1 MDVKEIVS
9 NEEFQ
14 DSIEKG
20 VALVDFNAPWCAPCR
35 SQEPIIKELADQ
47 FEGKALIAA
56 LNIDENQ
63 ELAIKLGIR
72 SVPTLVI
79 FKNAK
84 EIQRFIGMQSGK
96 TLSEA
101 LEKVLQ

>member
-1 MDVKEIVS
+1 MEVKEISS

-14 DSIEKG
+14 NAIEKG
-20 VALVDFNAPWCAPCR
+20 VALIDFNAPWCAPCR
-35 SQEPIIKELADQ
+35 SQEPIIKQLADH

-56 LNIDENQ
+56 LNIDGNQ
-63 ELAIKLGIR
+63 DLAIKLGIR

-84 EIQRFIGMQSGK
+84 EIQRFVGMQS
-96 TLSEA
+96 
-101 LEKVLQ
+101 